1 MKDRR
6 NAAARLLRSLVLAAG
21 ASLALASAAAAVEWK
36 LGHILP
42 PDHPGNRALEAAAKE
57 IAEKTQGRID
67 IKVFP
72 AGQIGNAKE
81 VITGMTLGA
90 AHMAFDGA
98 GILSQWSKPL
108 SALEA
113 PYLAN
118 DFGHLKRMY
127 ESPEGQKLLGDL
139 RTRHKIRV
147 LDVWYYGTRHLTNSK
162 RPINAMADLAGL
174 KLRVPEI
181 ALSIEWAKAL
191 GLTPTPMAFPEL
203 YLGLQTGIVDGQEN
217 PLPTINAGKF
227 FEVQKHLA
235 LTGHLVQSVS
245 PLVAEDAWMAASEA
259 DRKIVLDAMKAAGA
273 KYSADV
279 EKLEIDLVKQ
289 LEGKGMQVTRPDREA
304 MRKAMAP
311 VYAKFEDVWG
321 KGVVAALGAV
331 K

>member
-1 MKDRR
+1 MISHRS
-6 NAAARLLRSLVLAAG
+6 AALRLARSIVLAAG
-21 ASLALASAAAAVEWK
+21 FGLGLVSAAAAVEWK

-57 IAEKTQGRID
+57 IAAQTQGRID

-81 VITGMTLGA
+81 IITGMTLGA
-90 AHMAFDGA
+90 AQMAFDGA

-118 DFGHLKRMY
+118 DFAHLKRMY
-127 ESPEGQKLLGDL
+127 ESPEGQKLTGDL
-139 RTRHKIRV
+139 LKRHKIRV

-162 RPINAMADLAGL
+162 RPINAMADLSGL

-191 GLTPTPMAFPEL
+191 GMTPTPMAFPEL
-203 YLGLQTGIVDGQEN
+203 YLGMQTGIVDGQEN
-217 PLPTINAGKF
+217 PLPTINAAKF
-227 FEVQKHLA
+227 YEVQKYLA

-259 DRKIVLDAMKAAGA
+259 DRKIVLDVITAAGA

-279 EKLEIDLVKQ
+279 EKLEADLVNQ
-289 LEGKGMQVTRPDREA
+289 LEAKGMQVSRPDREPL
-304 MRKAMAP
+304 RKAMAP

-321 KGVVAALGAV
+321 KGVAAALGAV